1 MKVGVLRLAGLA
13 LAGFLSASM
22 ASAQPWVENAVDPA
36 GFTWRGPYVGVFAGY
51 GLGTF
56 GGIAAGNL
64 AGPIAGGYVGFNFQ
78 NGPGVVGIEFDGA
91 WSGMDDGGARSI
103 SWIASF
109 RGRIGWALGQWLPF
123 VQYGFSYAGVN
134 LPTGSN
140 AELHPEIGIGVQ
152 RAINDRLFARADYLL
167 TFDEKMTPAG
177 TELMTHEF
185 RIGVG
190 TQF

>member
-13 LAGFLSASM
+13 LAGGLM
-22 ASAQPWVENAVDPA
+22 ASAASAQIWVEKAVDPA
-36 GFTWRGPYVGVFAGY
+36 GFTWRGPYVGVFGGY

-56 GGIAAGNL
+56 GGIAAGSIS
-64 AGPIAGGYVGFNFQ
+64 GPIAGGYVGFNFQ
-78 NGPGVVGIEFDGA
+78 NGAGVVGVEFDAA
-91 WSGMDDGGARSI
+91 WSGMDDGGARAVT
-103 SWIASF
+103 WIGSF

-123 VQYGFSYAGVN
+123 LQYGFSYAGVVISGA
-134 LPTGSN
+134 TH

-167 TFDEKMTPAG
+167 TFDEKMSPAG